1 MTTIWLSIAIV
12 DVSVLMRFGLAVVTD
27 GIEVVDDALCLADV
41 IAGASC
47 PDVDPDVPAAVEEVT
62 VGGDELVPSFNQAP
76 PVKGRDVMMAVKMEL
91 ELGWP
96 SEVVNTVVG

>member
-12 DVSVLMRFGLAVVTD
+12 DVSVLMMRFGLAVVTD

-62 VGGDELVPSFNQAP
+62 VGGDELVPSFNQ
-76 PVKGRDVMMAVKMEL
+76 PVRGRDVMMAVKMEL

-96 SEVVNTVVG
+96 SEVANTVVG